1 MSLTAAERRFVWLSV
16 IFAIIMAI
24 VLAEYFL
31 KFEEKYERKAIKD
44 YADIRRPEGLRWGGF
59 LQENLTV
66 YVTDGL
72 GGKVRWTNNGA
83 GFRSDREFTRE
94 PLPGVLRLLSLGD
107 SFTAGYRVGQHETFS
122 YLQEQWINREYGEA
136 EVMVPEISDPA
147 NALYYLDRF
156 GLRLKPHIVLLGI
169 TLGND
174 IAQAYHGLDSHGFY
188 VLTRGKGKVHIVKQN
203 HYPVIKFEQ
212 LEVYKIPL
220 AYLKSESPAA
230 RFIRQV
236 SLWFKKRRLL
246 RRFYQKQE
254 AITTGGDRQHLSLFD
269 LANGFGMFTNPP
281 PPEIEEAY
289 RRLFRILE
297 AFSVICRQHHMIF
310 AVQIFPQRYQV
321 QPEDWD
327 RAVAQYGLKRSRFD
341 LMAPNRR
348 IGAFCREHGIRCLD
362 PTAAM
367 ARGYAQTRQS
377 IYYPRGDMHWNRA
390 GHRAFFECSRPAL
403 AQLVQAGFKLVH
415 ASELKASR
423 KPSPV
428 GAIDPK
434 GNRISSGAARQ

>member
-1 MSLTAAERRFVWLSV
+1 MTLNAMERRFIWLSV
-16 IFAIIMAI
+16 IFAIIVAVVAAEN
-24 VLAEYFL
+24 VLKL
-31 KFEEKYERKAIKD
+31 KEKYERKTVKD
-44 YADIRRPEGLRWGGF
+44 FADIKRPEKLRWGGF

-66 YVTDGL
+66 YVTDGM
-72 GGKVRWTNNGA
+72 GGKVRWTNNAA
-83 GFRSDREFTRE
+83 GFRSDREFTLE
-94 PLPGVLRLLSLGD
+94 PPPGVLRLLSLGD

-122 YLQEQWINREYGEA
+122 YFQEQWINREYGQA
-136 EVMVPEISDPA
+136 EVLVPEISDPA

-174 IAQAYHGLDSHGFY
+174 IAQAYYCLHPQGFF
-188 VLTRGKGKVHIVKQN
+188 VLTRENGKVHIVKQN
-203 HYPVIKFEQ
+203 HHHVIKYNQ
-212 LEVYKIPL
+212 LEVYKIPP
-220 AYLKSESPAA
+220 AYLKSESPTA

-246 RRFYQKQE
+246 RRFYQDQE
-254 AITTGGDRQHLSLFD
+254 PIITGGDRQHLSLFD
-269 LANGFGMFTNPP
+269 VANGFGTFTDPP
-281 PPEIEEAY
+281 PPEIDEAY
-289 RRLFRILE
+289 GRLFRILE
-297 AFSVICRQHHMIF
+297 AFSFICRQHHMIF
-310 AVQIFPQRYQV
+310 AVQLFPQRYQV
-321 QPEDWD
+321 QPGDWD
-327 RAVAQYGLKRSRFD
+327 RAVQNYGLKKSRFD

-362 PTAAM
+362 PTTAM
-367 ARGYAQTRQS
+367 ARRYAQNQQN

-403 AQLVQAGFKLVH
+403 AQLVRAGFKLMH

-434 GNRISSGAARQ
+434 GNRISSGAVLQ

>member
-1 MSLTAAERRFVWLSV
+1 MSLTSAERKFVWLSV
-16 IFAIIMAI
+16 IFSVIAA
-24 VLAEYFL
+24 VFLANYCL
-31 KFEEKYERKAIKD
+31 KIKEKYERKTVID
-44 YADIRRPEGLRWGGF
+44 YADIKRLEGLRWGGF
-59 LQENLTV
+59 LQENITV

-72 GGKVRWTNNGA
+72 GGKVRWTDNAA

-122 YLQEQWINREYGEA
+122 YLQEQWINRKYGEA

-174 IAQAYHGLDSHGFY
+174 IAQAYYCLDSQGYY
-188 VLTRGKGKVHIVKQN
+188 VLTRGNGKVHIVKQRQR
-203 HYPVIKFEQ
+203 PVIMFDQ
-212 LEVYKIPL
+212 LEAYKIPP
-220 AYLKSESPAA
+220 AYLKSESPTA

-236 SLWFKKRRLL
+236 SRWLKRRRLL
-246 RRFYQKQE
+246 RRFFQDQE
-254 AITTGGDRQHLSLFD
+254 AIMTAGDRKHLSLFD

-297 AFSVICRQHHMIF
+297 AFSVICRQHGIIF

-327 RAVAQYGLKRSRFD
+327 RAVAEYCLKRSRFD

-367 ARGYAQTRQS
+367 ARRYAQNRQS

-403 AQLVQAGFKLVH
+403 APLVQAGFKLVH

-428 GAIDPK
+428 SAIDSK
-434 GNRISSGAARQ
+434 GNKISSGAALQ